1 MNYPDG
7 IPPQRTAN
15 WIERPAE
22 AHHGR
27 RLPPPL
33 LVVVTLTIVLL
44 GIAAGVAVALRMP
57 KSYGARAEILYST
70 SNSDQ
75 GGDPLKQDRQL
86 STQLVLLKSQAVLG
100 PVAKKQGRSFE
111 DVSKD
116 VSASVLENSNV
127 IDVEA
132 HGVTEPATMQTL
144 QAVVD
149 SYLALASK
157 PSALTRNLTT
167 QLTQARENT
176 AALQARER
184 QLTSAVLAGTATQA
198 SLNEVRTQL
207 TTALDW
213 ENAIRARMDE
223 VAVSG
228 QAGSAAQVLT
238 PPYALPA
245 GIISTSRLI
254 AVGLGTLAGL
264 IVAGVVFA
272 VGASRAQRRA
282 PRVPSQSRR
291 TDVGR
296 APVQ

>member
-1 MNYPDG
+1 MKYPDG
-7 IPPQRTAN
+7 IPPQRTAS

-27 RLPPPL
+27 RLPPR

-44 GIAAGVAVALRMP
+44 GIAAGVAVALSMP
-57 KSYGARAEILYST
+57 KSYGARAEILYSII
-70 SNSDQ
+70 NSDQ

-86 STQLVLLKSQAVLG
+86 STQLVLLGSQAVLG
-100 PVAKKQGRSFE
+100 PAAKKQGRPFE
-111 DVSKD
+111 DVNKD
-116 VSASVLENSNV
+116 VGASILESSNV
-127 IDVEA
+127 IEVEA
-132 HGVTEPATMQTL
+132 HGVTEQAAMQTL

-167 QLTQARENT
+167 QLTQAHENT
-176 AALQARER
+176 AALQTRER
-184 QLTSAVLAGTATQA
+184 QLTSAVLAGTATQT

-207 TTALDW
+207 TAALDW
-213 ENAIRARMDE
+213 ENAVRARIGE

-228 QAGSAAQVLT
+228 QAGSVAQVLT
-238 PPYALPA
+238 PPYIMPA
-245 GIISTSRLI
+245 GIISRPRLS
-254 AVGLGTLAGL
+254 AVGIGTLAGL

-272 VGASRAQRRA
+272 AGATRAQRRA
-282 PRVPSQSRR
+282 PHVPSQSRR